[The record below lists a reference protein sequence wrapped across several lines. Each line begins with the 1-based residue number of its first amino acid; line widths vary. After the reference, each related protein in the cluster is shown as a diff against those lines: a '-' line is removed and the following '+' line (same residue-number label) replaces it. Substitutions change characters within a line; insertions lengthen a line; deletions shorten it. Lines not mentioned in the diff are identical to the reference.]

1 MSARNR
7 ELATLLLAG
16 LVASTAFASAW
27 ISGLATV
34 DYGWLPWA
42 ALLGGIFLVAHL
54 VARWT
59 VPDADPT
66 LLPLVALISAIGLVF
81 VYRIEPEDGRRQ
93 LVWIAVGVAAFAL
106 VLFWLRYDYRVLER
120 YKYVFGIS
128 AIVLLMLPSV
138 PGLGQ
143 RVNGVKLWVDI
154 GPLRFQPGEI
164 AKIFLVIFLAGY
176 LRDKRE
182 ALARGRLKDFGPLLA
197 IWGAAMLVLVQT
209 SDLGSAL
216 LNFGIF
222 LAMVYAATGR
232 LSFVLAG
239 LALFAGGSA
248 LLYDSLSRVQQRV
261 TVWLQPW
268 TDEKVHC
275 SINGLLEYRQNCD
288 SYQLVKSLYSIA
300 NGGYGGHRDRPWDV
314 RDGRRDAAD
323 PVPPD
328 RLRLLG
334 DRAGAGPDR
343 RGGGAAPVPRARRAR
358 DARRA
363 RGPRRVLEAPRGRAH
378 VRLRPADVHHRRRRP
393 AHRAADRH
401 HAAVRLVRRL
411 ERRLELRDAGAAPA
425 RLPPRRADGTDVN
438 RQLIRVGWTAMALIV
453 ALIVGTT
460 YWQTWARPGLASR
473 QDNEIQ
479 RVAEFQVRRGLI
491 LAPGRVLAKN
501 RVVKRNGRKLYFRR
515 YPQGRLAVHVVGYS
529 TVSRAR
535 AGLEKSMNGV
545 LTGTERN
552 LGGLVERQLDEARGK
567 PIVGDTVVTT
577 LDLHGQQ
584 VALEQ
589 LGRTCGAV
597 AAIDPRDG
605 RLLVMASSPSY
616 NPNLV
621 ENDFGAISK
630 ITAACRPAAP
640 LVNRASQGL
649 YPPGST
655 FKVVTASAA
664 LESNR
669 FTPESEFDDPGYC
682 IAYGKRVNNFDTS
695 RPFGRLSLATAL
707 KYSVNSVFCNM
718 GKALGAK
725 RILDQA
731 KKFGFYERPP
741 LETPD
746 GERYPSGLYDKG
758 ELWYP
763 KRNSDVDAGR
773 MAFGQE
779 RMLVTPLQMA
789 MVAGAIGNAG
799 ILMRP
804 HVVDRI
810 VSPRGTTVS
819 KTEPERMDRPVGPVN
834 ARDIANMMVSA
845 VQGGTGTAAQISGY
859 RIGGKTGTAETGVAG
874 QNTTWF
880 IAFAGLPG
888 ERPQV
893 AIAVAL
899 ERQSLTGGATAAP
912 IARAVM
918 EALLK
923 PAANP

>member
-1 MSARNR
+1 
-7 ELATLLLAG
+7 
-16 LVASTAFASAW
+16 
-27 ISGLATV
+27 
-34 DYGWLPWA
+34 
-42 ALLGGIFLVAHL
+42 
-54 VARWT
+54 
-59 VPDADPT
+59 
-66 LLPLVALISAIGLVF
+66 
-81 VYRIEPEDGRRQ
+81 
-93 LVWIAVGVAAFAL
+93 
-106 VLFWLRYDYRVLER
+106 
-120 YKYVFGIS
+120 
-128 AIVLLMLPSV
+128 
-138 PGLGQ
+138 
-143 RVNGVKLWVDI
+143 
-154 GPLRFQPGEI
+154 
-164 AKIFLVIFLAGY
+164 
-176 LRDKRE
+176 
-182 ALARGRLKDFGPLLA
+182 
-197 IWGAAMLVLVQT
+197 
-209 SDLGSAL
+209 
-216 LNFGIF
+216 
-222 LAMVYAATGR
+222 
-232 LSFVLAG
+232 
-239 LALFAGGSA
+239 
-248 LLYDSLSRVQQRV
+248 
-261 TVWLQPW
+261 
-268 TDEKVHC
+268 
-275 SINGLLEYRQNCD
+275 
-288 SYQLVKSLYSIA
+288 
-300 NGGYGGHRDRPWDV
+300 
-314 RDGRRDAAD
+314 
-323 PVPPD
+323 
-328 RLRLLG
+328 
-334 DRAGAGPDR
+334 
-343 RGGGAAPVPRARRAR
+343 
-358 DARRA
+358 
-363 RGPRRVLEAPRGRAH
+363 
-378 VRLRPADVHHRRRRP
+378 
-393 AHRAADRH
+393 
-401 HAAVRLVRRL
+401 
-411 ERRLELRDAGAAPA
+411 
-425 RLPPRRADGTDVN
+425 VN
-438 RQLIRVGWTAMALIV
+438 RQLIRVGWTAMALII

-491 LAPGRVLAKN
+491 LAPGRVLARN
-501 RVVKRNGRKLYFRR
+501 RVVTKNTRKLYFRR
-515 YPQGRLAVHVVGYS
+515 YPQGKLAAHVVGYS
-529 TVSRAR
+529 TASRAR
-535 AGLEKSMNGV
+535 AGLEKSMNGI

-621 ENDFGAISK
+621 ENDFGKISK
-630 ITAACRPAAP
+630 ITADCRPSAP
-640 LVNRASQGL
+640 LVNRATQGL

-763 KRNSDVDAGR
+763 KRNADVDAGR

-804 HVVDRI
+804 HVVEKI

-819 KTEPERMDRPVGPVN
+819 KTEAERMGRPVGPVN

-859 RIGGKTGTAETGVAG
+859 RIGGKTGTAETGVQG

>member
-1 MSARNR
+1 M
-7 ELATLLLAG
+7 
-16 LVASTAFASAW
+16 
-27 ISGLATV
+27 
-34 DYGWLPWA
+34 
-42 ALLGGIFLVAHL
+42 
-54 VARWT
+54 
-59 VPDADPT
+59 
-66 LLPLVALISAIGLVF
+66 
-81 VYRIEPEDGRRQ
+81 
-93 LVWIAVGVAAFAL
+93 
-106 VLFWLRYDYRVLER
+106 
-120 YKYVFGIS
+120 
-128 AIVLLMLPSV
+128 
-138 PGLGQ
+138 
-143 RVNGVKLWVDI
+143 
-154 GPLRFQPGEI
+154 
-164 AKIFLVIFLAGY
+164 
-176 LRDKRE
+176 
-182 ALARGRLKDFGPLLA
+182 
-197 IWGAAMLVLVQT
+197 
-209 SDLGSAL
+209 
-216 LNFGIF
+216 
-222 LAMVYAATGR
+222 
-232 LSFVLAG
+232 
-239 LALFAGGSA
+239 
-248 LLYDSLSRVQQRV
+248 
-261 TVWLQPW
+261 
-268 TDEKVHC
+268 
-275 SINGLLEYRQNCD
+275 
-288 SYQLVKSLYSIA
+288 
-300 NGGYGGHRDRPWDV
+300 
-314 RDGRRDAAD
+314 
-323 PVPPD
+323 
-328 RLRLLG
+328 
-334 DRAGAGPDR
+334 
-343 RGGGAAPVPRARRAR
+343 
-358 DARRA
+358 
-363 RGPRRVLEAPRGRAH
+363 
-378 VRLRPADVHHRRRRP
+378 
-393 AHRAADRH
+393 
-401 HAAVRLVRRL
+401 
-411 ERRLELRDAGAAPA
+411 
-425 RLPPRRADGTDVN
+425 N
-438 RQLIRVGWTAMALIV
+438 RQLIRVGWTAMALII

-491 LAPGRVLAKN
+491 LAPGRVLARN
-501 RVVKRNGRKLYFRR
+501 RVVTKNTRKLYFRR
-515 YPQGRLAVHVVGYS
+515 YPQGKLAAHVVGYS
-529 TVSRAR
+529 TASRAR
-535 AGLEKSMNGV
+535 AGLEKSMNGI

-621 ENDFGAISK
+621 ENDFGKISK
-630 ITAACRPAAP
+630 ITPDCRPAAP
-640 LVNRASQGL
+640 LVNRATQGL

-763 KRNSDVDAGR
+763 KRNADVDAGR

-804 HVVDRI
+804 HVVEKI

-819 KTEPERMDRPVGPVN
+819 KTEAERMGRPVGPVN

>member
-1 MSARNR
+1 
-7 ELATLLLAG
+7 
-16 LVASTAFASAW
+16 
-27 ISGLATV
+27 
-34 DYGWLPWA
+34 
-42 ALLGGIFLVAHL
+42 
-54 VARWT
+54 
-59 VPDADPT
+59 
-66 LLPLVALISAIGLVF
+66 
-81 VYRIEPEDGRRQ
+81 
-93 LVWIAVGVAAFAL
+93 
-106 VLFWLRYDYRVLER
+106 
-120 YKYVFGIS
+120 
-128 AIVLLMLPSV
+128 
-138 PGLGQ
+138 
-143 RVNGVKLWVDI
+143 VNG
-154 GPLRFQPGEI
+154 
-164 AKIFLVIFLAGY
+164 
-176 LRDKRE
+176 
-182 ALARGRLKDFGPLLA
+182 
-197 IWGAAMLVLVQT
+197 
-209 SDLGSAL
+209 
-216 LNFGIF
+216 
-222 LAMVYAATGR
+222 
-232 LSFVLAG
+232 
-239 LALFAGGSA
+239 
-248 LLYDSLSRVQQRV
+248 
-261 TVWLQPW
+261 
-268 TDEKVHC
+268 
-275 SINGLLEYRQNCD
+275 
-288 SYQLVKSLYSIA
+288 
-300 NGGYGGHRDRPWDV
+300 
-314 RDGRRDAAD
+314 
-323 PVPPD
+323 
-328 RLRLLG
+328 
-334 DRAGAGPDR
+334 
-343 RGGGAAPVPRARRAR
+343 
-358 DARRA
+358 
-363 RGPRRVLEAPRGRAH
+363 
-378 VRLRPADVHHRRRRP
+378 
-393 AHRAADRH
+393 
-401 HAAVRLVRRL
+401 
-411 ERRLELRDAGAAPA
+411 
-425 RLPPRRADGTDVN
+425 
-438 RQLIRVGWTAMALIV
+438 QLIRVGWTAMALII

-491 LAPGRVLAKN
+491 LARGRVLAKN
-501 RVVKRNGRKLYFRR
+501 RIVKRNGRKLYFRR

-535 AGLEKSMNGV
+535 AGLEKSLNGV

-577 LDLHGQQ
+577 LDLRGQQ

-630 ITAACRPAAP
+630 ITARCRPAAP

-669 FTPESEFDDPGYC
+669 FTPASEFDDPGYC

-804 HVVDRI
+804 YVVDRI

-918 EALLK
+918 EALLE
-923 PAANP
+923 PRANP